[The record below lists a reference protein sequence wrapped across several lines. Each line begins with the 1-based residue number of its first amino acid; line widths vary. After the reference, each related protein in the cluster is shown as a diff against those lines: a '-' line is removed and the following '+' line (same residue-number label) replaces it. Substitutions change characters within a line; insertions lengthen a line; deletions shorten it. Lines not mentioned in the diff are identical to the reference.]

1 MDEPRPQAD
10 RLRRRRPLPRPC
22 ASDLGPGPASRRI
35 LGTMTKIDRAALSVF
50 RAPEPE
56 ADGGADGGL
65 RAGAASPDGLL
76 EAALAIQ
83 DDIVAIRRRIH
94 RQPEIGLDL
103 PKTQAVVLEEL
114 AKLGIEGTKGKALSS
129 VVAVIEGGRPGPTI
143 LLRGDMDALPLHED
157 TGIEFKSE
165 IDGAMHACGH
175 DTHVAM
181 LLGAARLLQERRAD
195 LPGSVILMFQP
206 GEEGMG
212 GAKTML
218 EERLLSAAEAHGGAR
233 PTGAFAVHIVTS
245 YAAGEVHLR
254 PGPEM
259 ASTDVIRITVRGRG
273 GHASEPHTS
282 LDPIVVAAEIVL
294 ALQAMVTRRIDVF
307 DPAVVTIA
315 QITAGTT
322 NNIIPESVFLFG
334 TIRTVSEKS
343 RAEVRAGVKRVAEGI
358 AAAHDA
364 TAHVDLEPG
373 YPVTI
378 NDPNFTAFVMDTAR
392 SLIGEERVIEM
403 PAPIMGGEDFSYVLQ
418 QVPGAMAFVG
428 ARPDGQDPATAPQN
442 HSNLVVF
449 DEPAMAVGVAL
460 YAAVAIRHLT
470 GA

>member
-1 MDEPRPQAD
+1 
-10 RLRRRRPLPRPC
+10 
-22 ASDLGPGPASRRI
+22 
-35 LGTMTKIDRAALSVF
+35 MTTTDRAALSVF
-50 RAPEPE
+50 SAP
-56 ADGGADGGL
+56 
-65 RAGAASPDGLL
+65 AGAAPTADLL
-76 EAALAIQ
+76 AAAEAIQ

-94 RQPEIGLDL
+94 RRPEVGLDL
-103 PKTQAVVLEEL
+103 PVTQAVVLEEL
-114 AKLGIEGTKGKALSS
+114 AKIGLEGRPGTALSS
-129 VVAVIEGGRPGPTI
+129 VVAVIEGERPGRTV

-157 TGIEFKSE
+157 TGLDFASE
-165 IDGAMHACGH
+165 LDGAMHACGH

-195 LPGSVILMFQP
+195 LPGRVVLMFQP

-218 EERLLSAAEAHGGAR
+218 EEGLLDAAGAGGGER
-233 PTGAFAVHIVTS
+233 PSGALAVHISTR
-245 YAAGEVHLR
+245 YPTGEIHLKA
-254 PGPEM
+254 GPEM
-259 ASTDVIRITVRGRG
+259 AATDVIRITVRGRG
-273 GHASEPHTS
+273 GHASAPHTA

-294 ALQAMVTRRIDVF
+294 ALQAMVTRRIDAF

-334 TIRTVSEKS
+334 TIRTVSEGS

-364 TAHVDLEPG
+364 TAEVDLEPG

-378 NDPNFTAFVMDTAR
+378 NDPAFTAFVEDTAR
-392 SLIGEERVIEM
+392 TLIGDERVVEL
-403 PAPIMGGEDFSYVLQ
+403 ASPIMGAEDFSYVLQ
-418 QVPGAMAFVG
+418 QVPGAMAFLG
-428 ARPDGQDPATAPQN
+428 ARPAGVDEATAPQN

-449 DEPAMAVGVAL
+449 DEAALPVGVAL
-460 YAAVAIRHLT
+460 YAAVAIRHLA
-470 GA
+470 GG